1 MMDRAHPDRYR
12 PDRRQE
18 TPRTQR
24 VWRVL
29 LCAVSLT
36 AACSTSSGTD
46 AADATPRRKRDGG
59 TGSAMSCIR
68 CSMLAQLLTSGG
80 GPPGGMDPC
89 AGGMTGG
96 GMTGGTG
103 GVTFCSEAVFSAFTG
118 CMQARCAA
126 SCPLGPGMGTGGMMC
141 PPDGGSVPPADAGA
155 RDAGLIPDA
164 GASDAGAA
172 PDGGGAASCASCV
185 TSRCAAE
192 YAQCEA
198 DR

>member
-1 MMDRAHPDRYR
+1 MMDRAHSDHRR
-12 PDRRQE
+12 PDRRQQ
-18 TPRTQR
+18 TPRAQR
-24 VWRVL
+24 VGRVL

-36 AACSTSSGTD
+36 AACSTGSSSD
-46 AADATPRRKRDGG
+46 AADAAPRRKRDGG
-59 TGSAMSCIR
+59 TSPAMSCIR

-96 GMTGGTG
+96 GMTGGF
-103 GVTFCSEAVFSAFTG
+103 TFCSEAVFSAFTV

-155 RDAGLIPDA
+155 GDAGLVPDA
-164 GASDAGAA
+164 GGSDAGAA
-172 PDGGGAASCASCV
+172 ADGGSAVSCASCL